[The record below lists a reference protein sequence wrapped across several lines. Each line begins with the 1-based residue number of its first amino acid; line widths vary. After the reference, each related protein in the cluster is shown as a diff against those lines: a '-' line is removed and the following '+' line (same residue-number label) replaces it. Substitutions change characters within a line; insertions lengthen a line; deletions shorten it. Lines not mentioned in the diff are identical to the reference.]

1 MQKRNV
7 STERAQRVNKKNEVT
22 CLVIIFNPGVM
33 VIKMSIMA
41 HFLIKISHS
50 LGKIFY
56 RI

>member
-1 MQKRNV
+1 MQKRNI

-22 CLVIIFNPGVM
+22 CLVIIFNPEVM
-33 VIKMSIMA
+33 VIKMSITA

-50 LGKIFY
+50 LGKIFH